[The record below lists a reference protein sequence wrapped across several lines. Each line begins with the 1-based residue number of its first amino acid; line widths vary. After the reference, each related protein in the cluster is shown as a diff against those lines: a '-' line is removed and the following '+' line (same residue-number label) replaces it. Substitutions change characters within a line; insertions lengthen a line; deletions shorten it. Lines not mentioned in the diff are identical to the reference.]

1 MLNWIFVI
9 LVLFCVIDYAK
20 NHKIFTPIFI
30 FNFIWLITLS
40 LYQLKLSYLQSDL
53 NDRTI
58 QVFFASIVSFN
69 LAYLF
74 FNIFNIK
81 GKNKVSRISSAKKIK
96 VAKYILLTIFGLEV
110 IYSSGVPLLWR
121 FIGGSKN
128 YIDYGIPSLH
138 GAFNGLLICLGAY
151 SIYKKRKDS
160 LLYLAIS
167 ILILSRQV
175 IVSMFIEA
183 IMCMILDPN
192 RKRLK
197 KNKKKIVLYIIL
209 ILALFTILGNF
220 RSGNNTMNN
229 VFKPKEQYEN
239 LSDTTKWVY
248 SYMTFSI
255 SNFNLLTSMTN
266 GNVNKGA
273 TMLNDLLPTVL
284 LEKVNI
290 KMKYKPFY
298 LVSLNYTVSTY
309 MPPVY
314 LDYGINGIICFS
326 IIMAFIGCVFY
337 KKYINNK
344 ESMKN
349 KLLYSVFVHNV
360 LLLFFNNMFLYLPII
375 IQFIY
380 IPIIFD
386 DNKYIK
392 KGDTNEK

>member
-1 MLNWIFVI
+1 MLGWIFVI
-9 LVLFCVIDYAK
+9 LVLCCVIDYSK
-20 NHKIFTPIFI
+20 NHKIFTPVFI

-58 QVFFASIVSFN
+58 EVFFSAIVSFN
-69 LAYLF
+69 IAYLF

-81 GKNKVSRISSAKKIK
+81 GKKHLSKTSMDKKIK
-96 VAKYILLTIFGLEV
+96 IAKFILLGIFALEV
-110 IYSSGVPLLWR
+110 ASSGGVPLLWR
-121 FIGGSKN
+121 FIGSGKN

-160 LLYLAIS
+160 LLYLGIS

-175 IVSMFIEA
+175 IISMFIEA

-192 RKRLK
+192 RKVKK
-197 KNKKKIVLYIIL
+197 KNKKKIVVYVIL

-229 VFKPKEQYEN
+229 IFKPKEQYES

-255 SNFNLLTSMTN
+255 SNFNNLTKITS
-266 GNVNKGA
+266 GDINKGA
-273 TMLNDLLPTVL
+273 SMLDALLPTVL
-284 LEKVNI
+284 LDKVNV
-290 KMKYKPFY
+290 KVKYNPFY

-309 MPPVY
+309 MPPIY
-314 LDYGINGIICFS
+314 LDYGINGIIFFN
-326 IIMAFIGCVFY
+326 IFIAFIGCIFY
-337 KKYINNK
+337 HKYLHNR
-344 ESMKN
+344 ESIKN
-349 KLLYSVFVHNV
+349 RLLYAVFVHNV
-360 LLLFFNNMFLYLPII
+360 ILLFFTNMFLYLPII

-386 DNKYIK
+386 
-392 KGDTNEK
+392 GEKMEKSENHE